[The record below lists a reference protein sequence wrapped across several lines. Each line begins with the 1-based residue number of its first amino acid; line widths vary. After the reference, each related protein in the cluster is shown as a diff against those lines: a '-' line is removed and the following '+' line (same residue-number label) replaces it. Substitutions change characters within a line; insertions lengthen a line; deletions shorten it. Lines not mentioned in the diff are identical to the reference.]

1 MFHRTKIVSETT
13 IVTLPTEHIT
23 VYVMASTPVLVPS
36 YASACSG
43 SVRYVSACSCA
54 GITAATTTLPVS
66 AVETTYTNTVYYTPI
81 TTLTVT
87 QSASS
92 SYSYDSS
99 STSTYSYDS
108 SSSSSYSSTPSTSSS
123 EPTPLSSCNTYELK
137 ATFQYSYFKDQFL
150 QLSQD
155 YHFAHTLSFVP
166 NNTHD
171 SSFLFTLQPNG
182 QFQGVEGTGL
192 WVSEHP
198 STNSS
203 LIYQVN
209 PSSPLN
215 DDRYPVICHLV
226 GGSTR
231 GVVCTVDGYDT
242 MLQTCG
248 YDNSRLAQSTAGFQC
263 TVVNLVAVP
272 ACI

>member
-1 MFHRTKIVSETT
+1 M
-13 IVTLPTEHIT
+13 
-23 VYVMASTPVLVPS
+23 PS

-54 GITAATTTLPVS
+54 GITAGTTTLPVS
-66 AVETTYTNTVYYTPI
+66 TVETTYTNTVHYTPT

-92 SYSYDSS
+92 SYHYDSSSSYSYDSS
-99 STSTYSYDS
+99 SSSTYSYDS
-108 SSSSSYSSTPSTSSS
+108 SSSSSSTPSTSSS
-123 EPTPLSSCNTYELK
+123 GPTPTSSCNTYELK
-137 ATFQYSYFKDQFL
+137 ATFQYSNFKDQFL
-150 QLSQD
+150 ELSQN
-155 YHFAHTLSFVP
+155 YNFAHTLDLTP
-166 NNTHD
+166 DNTHE
-171 SSFLFTLQPNG
+171 SKFLFNLLPNG
-182 QFQGVEGTGL
+182 QFQGVEGTGV
-192 WVSEHP
+192 WVSELP

-215 DDRYPVICHLV
+215 DNRYPVICHLV

-231 GVVCTVDGYDT
+231 GVVCTVNGYDT

-263 TVVNLVAVP
+263 TAVNLVAVP
-272 ACI
+272 ACVP

>member
-1 MFHRTKIVSETT
+1 
-13 IVTLPTEHIT
+13 
-23 VYVMASTPVLVPS
+23 VLVPS

-54 GITAATTTLPVS
+54 GITASTTTLPAS
-66 AVETTYTNTVYYTPI
+66 AVETTYTNTIYYTPT

-92 SYSYDSS
+92 SYHYDSS
-99 STSTYSYDS
+99 SSYTYDPSSSSTYSYDS
-108 SSSSSYSSTPSTSSS
+108 SSSYSYSPTSSS
-123 EPTPLSSCNTYELK
+123 SASASSVSSSTQSSSSSTSTPTPDCNTYELK
-137 ATFQYSYFKDQFL
+137 ATFQYSNFKDQFL
-150 QLSQD
+150 ELSQD
-155 YHFAHTLSFVP
+155 YHFSYTLDFTST
-166 NNTHD
+166 NTHE
-171 SSFLFTLQPNG
+171 SRFLFNLLPNG
-182 QFQGVEGTGL
+182 QFQGVEGTGS

-215 DDRYPVICHLV
+215 DNRYPVICHLV

>member
-137 ATFQYSYFKDQFL
+137 ATFQYSDFKDQFL

-155 YHFAHTLSFVP
+155 YP
-166 NNTHD
+166 YP
-171 SSFLFTLQPNG
+171 LFRPQ
-182 QFQGVEGTGL
+182 Q
-192 WVSEHP
+192 H
-198 STNSS
+198 
-203 LIYQVN
+203 
-209 PSSPLN
+209 
-215 DDRYPVICHLV
+215 
-226 GGSTR
+226 
-231 GVVCTVDGYDT
+231 
-242 MLQTCG
+242 
-248 YDNSRLAQSTAGFQC
+248 A
-263 TVVNLVAVP
+263 
-272 ACI
+272 